1 MKKYFILISAAIM
14 ALACT
19 KELTDNQ
26 EAYDGEYKTITFE
39 SVMTKTTLAES
50 GEVAWEAGDQI
61 SVYYVADGVAKE
73 AVATAS
79 AAGAKATFTTQI
91 PIEDKPTEYYAAY
104 PAGSGVLEV
113 VDGTA
118 NFYVYVNPEKA
129 AGTFK
134 SVNYSA
140 SYTDAE
146 SMTLQFHNAVGM
158 IRLAVPEGGKFT
170 KDGVEYTLS
179 GVYMRGQASAFDGKQ
194 NTGLLPF
201 KVDGTFGDVTNATI
215 NEVEYKKAA
224 NINMPNLSSE
234 ALASGYVYVP
244 TIAGTWPTGL
254 CIRYLADFNDKKGGA
269 LPAVLSKANS
279 ISIERG
285 KILKLDDQTDNIHF
299 NYYVSVDGGGDGLT
313 SDNPMSLAKMQEMF
327 TASASATYSSY
338 VLQGTTFNLA
348 AGTYALA
355 STLTIPKANAPYS
368 ATIKGAG
375 ATATILS
382 GETARSV
389 MSVSDNTHIYLKDL
403 TITKGKANV
412 GAGIVTSLSS
422 STKDNTFI
430 FDCENCVFSNNAA
443 SNVGGAFGANGS
455 AGAGII
461 RFNNCRF
468 VNNSA
473 TNYGAVAGEVGGKVA
488 VMFNKCYMKDNN
500 CSKAD
505 PASTRGN
512 AIHLGNT
519 SARLAINNST
529 VNAGNRSYADEAAI
543 YNMGC
548 TVISNSTIWSSTGIG
563 NLGSLAVASAS
574 EDGSTIVNSFV
585 KNGTTDK
592 TGYYSFYLGAG
603 YQNMKYCLYG
613 YINGDITENVSIE
626 NSYSFADTGFAVS
639 SRGDKGIS
647 AEKNNGVAVNSYTWS
662 WATEKYAEHGFT
674 CPDLKTVK
682 DAIKG
687 TSGVGEL
694 FLAWLET
701 IPDDAFN
708 YDILGNLRDHT
719 AMCPGSCQQADT
731 PQSK

>member
-61 SVYYVADGVAKE
+61 SVYYVAGGVAKE

-79 AAGAKATFTTQI
+79 AAGATATFTTQI

-201 KVDGTFGDVTNATI
+201 KADGTFGDVTNATI

-224 NINMPNLSSE
+224 NINMPNLSAE

-313 SDNPMSLAKMQEMF
+313 SGNPMTLAKMQEMF
-327 TASASATYSSY
+327 TASKSATYSSY

-348 AGTYALA
+348 AGTYDLA
-355 STLTIPKANAPYS
+355 STLTIPQANAAYS
-368 ATIKGAG
+368 ATIKGASA
-375 ATATILS
+375 ATTILS
-382 GETARSV
+382 GGKARSV

-403 TITKGKANV
+403 TITQGKAQV
-412 GAGIVTSLSS
+412 GAGISVSL
-422 STKDNTFI
+422 TANTTDKTFVL
-430 FDCENCVFSNNAA
+430 DVENCIFLSNA
-443 SNVGGAFGANGS
+443 STNVGGAVGANKS
-455 AGAGII
+455 AAAGLV

-468 VNNSA
+468 ESNSA
-473 TNYGAVAGEVGGKVA
+473 TTSGAVAAEMGGKVA
-488 VMFNKCYMKDNN
+488 FMFNKCFMKG
-500 CSKAD
+500 STTTKA
-505 PASTRGN
+505 GG
-512 AIHLGNT
+512 IFLHLGN
-519 SARLAINNST
+519 SAARLALNNCTINTGTS
-529 VNAGNRSYADEAAI
+529 VIEGCSAI
-543 YNMGC
+543 DNIGY
-548 TVISNSTIWSSTGIG
+548 TVIANTTIWSSKSIG
-563 NLGSLAVASAS
+563 NYGSIANGASV
-574 EDGSTIVNSFV
+574 ENGSTIINSFI
-585 KNGTTDK
+585 KNGKAGETTN
-592 TGYYSFYLGAG
+592 YPAFYLSSDY
-603 YQNMKYCLYG
+603 YQNIQYSLYSG
-613 YINGDITENVSIE
+613 LTGSAKNANVTQNSADVGTSLTYGSSANVNKTINGVKLEGYNLVWSDNETA
-626 NSYSFADTGFAVS
+626 F
-639 SRGDKGIS
+639 GD
-647 AEKNNGVAVNSYTWS
+647 
-662 WATEKYAEHGFT
+662 FQ
-674 CPDLKTVK
+674 CPTLKQVH
-682 DAIKG
+682 DAISG
-687 TSGVGEL
+687 NSGVGKL
-694 FLAWLET
+694 FMEWLET
-701 IPDDAFN
+701 IPGALTTDMFGVA
-708 YDILGNLRDHT
+708 RPEECS
-719 AMCPGSCQQADT
+719 CPGALQFTGAPTANQ
-731 PQSK
+731 

>member
-39 SVMTKTTLAES
+39 SVMTKTSLAES

-61 SVYYVADGVAKE
+61 SVYYVYEGVAKE

-79 AAGAKATFTTQI
+79 AAGTTSTFTTQI

-201 KVDGTFGDVTNATI
+201 KADGTFGDVTNATI

-224 NINMPNLSSE
+224 NINMPNLSAE

-313 SDNPMSLAKMQEMF
+313 SGNPMTLAKMQEMF
-327 TASASATYSSY
+327 TASKSATYSSY

-348 AGTYALA
+348 AGTYDLA
-355 STLTIPKANAPYS
+355 STLTIPQANAAYS
-368 ATIKGAG
+368 ATIKGASA
-375 ATATILS
+375 ATTILS
-382 GETARSV
+382 GGKARGV

-403 TITKGKANV
+403 TITQGKAQV
-412 GAGIVTSLSS
+412 GAGISVSL
-422 STKDNTFI
+422 TANTTDKTFVL
-430 FDCENCVFSNNAA
+430 DVENCIFLSNA
-443 SNVGGAFGANGS
+443 STNVGGAIGANKS
-455 AGAGII
+455 AAAGLV
-461 RFNNCRF
+461 RCNNCKF
-468 VNNSA
+468 ESNSA
-473 TNYGAVAGEVGGKVA
+473 TTSGAVAAEMGGKVA
-488 VMFNKCYMKDNN
+488 FMFNKCFMKG
-500 CSKAD
+500 STTTKA
-505 PASTRGN
+505 GG
-512 AIHLGNT
+512 IFLHLGN
-519 SARLAINNST
+519 SAARLALNNCTINTGTS
-529 VNAGNRSYADEAAI
+529 VIEGCSAI
-543 YNMGC
+543 DNIGY
-548 TVISNSTIWSSTGIG
+548 TVIANTTIWSSKSIG
-563 NLGSLAVASAS
+563 NYGSIANGASV
-574 EDGSTIVNSFV
+574 ENGSTIINSFI
-585 KNGTTDK
+585 KNGKAGETTN
-592 TGYYSFYLGAG
+592 YPAFYLSSDY
-603 YQNMKYCLYG
+603 YQNIQYSLYSG
-613 YINGDITENVSIE
+613 LTGSAKNANVIQNSADVGTSLTYGGSANVNKTINGVKLEGYNLVWSDNETA
-626 NSYSFADTGFAVS
+626 F
-639 SRGDKGIS
+639 GDFK
-647 AEKNNGVAVNSYTWS
+647 
-662 WATEKYAEHGFT
+662 
-674 CPDLKTVK
+674 CPTLKQVH
-682 DAIKG
+682 DAISG
-687 TSGVGEL
+687 NTGVGKL
-694 FLAWLET
+694 FMEWLET
-701 IPDDAFN
+701 IPGALTTDMFGVA
-708 YDILGNLRDHT
+708 RPEECS
-719 AMCPGSCQQADT
+719 CPGALQFTGAPTANQ
-731 PQSK
+731 